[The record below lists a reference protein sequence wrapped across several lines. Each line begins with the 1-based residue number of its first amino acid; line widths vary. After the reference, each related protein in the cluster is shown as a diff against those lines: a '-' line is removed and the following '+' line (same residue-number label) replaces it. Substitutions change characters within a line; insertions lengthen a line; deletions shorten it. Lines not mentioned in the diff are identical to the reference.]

1 MIIHI
6 HVDSMKAAERLSSIC
21 KNYDNDFFLR
31 SERFCIDPKSTLGI
45 MAMMYSVRNRMFLDT
60 GALKEEDLA
69 KFMQEIDS
77 YLVKEEETAVGQ

>member
-21 KNYDNDFFLR
+21 KDYDNDFFLR
-31 SERFCIDPKSTLGI
+31 SEKFCIDPKSTLGI

-60 GALKEEDLA
+60 GALNEADLA
-69 KFMQEIDS
+69 KFLQEIDS
-77 YLVKEEETAVGQ
+77 YLVKEEEPAVGQ